1 MDFSK
6 VKSITIPEGKVKSIT
21 CGGVVLWK
29 VPENKK
35 NWVLYSTE
43 ADGKTIYNG
52 GKGYKD
58 GYRVRSAGAEAENPD
73 ATVTGYIP
81 YRKGDKLY
89 IYPPFIGRN
98 TENTV
103 NFYNGEFACL
113 GQITDSG
120 SLHGICTAAFKTTV
134 VGGVSVLDLSAVT
147 VSGVN
152 DIAYV
157 RIGNFIMYES
167 PIRSGA
173 EMVITMDQQPY
184 RNWLPLSTDASGNP
198 FNGGKGYKFGY
209 RLNSSGAETAMSNC
223 FVTGFIPIKNSDTLR
238 IKPFAKGKLANFG
251 YSGIY
256 IALYNSSYTKLSST
270 NGTALKTLGEMDD
283 STGIY
288 TVKASDIANNSNNA
302 FVRVSTNLFDT
313 SVEADGEKLIV
324 TVNEEIV

>member
-58 GYRVRSAGAEAENPD
+58 GYRVRSAGAEAEQFF
-73 ATVTGYIP
+73 TTITGYIP
-81 YRKGDKLY
+81 YRKGDKMY
-89 IYPPFIGRN
+89 IYPPFRGEN
-98 TENTV
+98 TSNTV
-103 NFYNGEFACL
+103 NFYNDEFACL
-113 GQITDSG
+113 GQTTDSG
-120 SLHGICTAAFKTTV
+120 NLHGICTAAFRPTV
-134 VGGVSVLDLSAVT
+134 INGVSVLDLSAAT

-157 RIGNFIMYES
+157 RIGNLIGRGETGQS
-167 PIRSGA
+167 PISSGA

-184 RNWLPLSTDASGNP
+184 RNWLPLSTDADGND
-198 FNGGKGYKFGY
+198 FVGTNAGGGDGYESGY
-209 RLNSSGAETAMSNC
+209 RIAPSNGEQFAASGIFCS
-223 FVTGFIPIKNSDTLR
+223 GFMPIKSINDQIRVKNITL
-238 IKPFAKGKLANFG
+238 
-251 YSGIY
+251 S
-256 IALYNSSYTKLSST
+256 
-270 NGTALKTLGEMDD
+270 GTATYNAIVLYD
-283 STGIY
+283 SSKSRIFGSAFEKSGYAWAKLEGDTWRFIINQMTG
-288 TVKASDIANNSNNA
+288 N
-302 FVRVSTNLFDT
+302 T
-313 SVEADGEKLIV
+313 SVAFFRFSCGGITDKTIV